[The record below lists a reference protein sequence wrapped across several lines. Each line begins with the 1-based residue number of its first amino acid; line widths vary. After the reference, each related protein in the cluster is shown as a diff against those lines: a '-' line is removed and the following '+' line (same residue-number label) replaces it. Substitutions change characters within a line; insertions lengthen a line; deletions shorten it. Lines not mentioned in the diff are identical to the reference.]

1 MNFELKQK
9 SNKIFMNSIF
19 DTLCKNMIFKLNA
32 HVQKHLLHFVEG
44 SMK

>member
-9 SNKIFMNSIF
+9 SNKIFMNIIF
-19 DTLCKNMIFKLNA
+19 DTLCKNMIFQLDA

-44 SMK
+44 STK